1 MDTQYLTRVL
11 LKCIFLGF
19 GLLLIWFIFILVG
32 GNVIFEIHSKIFD
45 ITRHDFDLMNY
56 WGMGLTKI
64 FILVFF
70 VIPFIAIRLTLDRQ

>member
-1 MDTQYLTRVL
+1 MDEQYLARIL

-19 GLLLIWFIFILVG
+19 GLLLFWFIVVLVAG
-32 GNVIFEIHSKIFD
+32 DIAFEIHSKIFD
-45 ITRHDFDLMNY
+45 ITRHDYDLLMY

-70 VIPFIAIRLTLDRQ
+70 VIPFIAVRLTLDRR